1 LYWTNRRLRVRCA
14 FSDRCITL
22 GVAFVLLNE
31 LQVFMRLNLYN
42 AHAYAALTLAK
53 PMLSG
58 PGFASCSLDE
68 KDFPCT
74 IPLHSWNSS

>member
-1 LYWTNRRLRVRCA
+1 VR
-14 FSDRCITL
+14 SVTRCITL

-31 LQVFMRLNLYN
+31 LQVVMRLNLYN

-58 PGFASCSLDE
+58 AGFASRSLDE